1 MDHGEPHSV
10 TDPPHD
16 SSPSSRHSGQSSIP
30 DEDYASVSN
39 IGADHLRG
47 AGQYRA
53 PQMTDITGKKE
64 IHFHYYMNE
73 RPPEKTINITAENVI
88 IGENALY
95 KCTRFLHLSRD
106 TLVPASEPKKC
117 SVYWWPVRYF
127 GISE

>member
-10 TDPPHD
+10 TGPHHD

-30 DEDYASVSN
+30 DEDYASASN
-39 IGADHLRG
+39 IGADHLRE

-53 PQMTDITGKKE
+53 LQMTGKKE

-88 IGENALY
+88 IGENAQ
-95 KCTRFLHLSRD
+95 
-106 TLVPASEPKKC
+106 
-117 SVYWWPVRYF
+117 
-127 GISE
+127 ISADGKNVDLERARHDIKTSSKE

>member
-1 MDHGEPHSV
+1 
-10 TDPPHD
+10 
-16 SSPSSRHSGQSSIP
+16 
-30 DEDYASVSN
+30 VSN

-88 IGENALY
+88 IGENAQISADG
-95 KCTRFLHLSRD
+95 KNVDHEHARHDINTSSR
-106 TLVPASEPKKC
+106 E
-117 SVYWWPVRYF
+117 
-127 GISE
+127 